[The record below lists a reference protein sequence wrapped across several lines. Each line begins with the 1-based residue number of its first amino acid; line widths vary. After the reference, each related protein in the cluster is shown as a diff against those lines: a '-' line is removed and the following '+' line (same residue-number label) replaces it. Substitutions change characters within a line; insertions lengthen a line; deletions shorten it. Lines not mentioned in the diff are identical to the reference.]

1 MVNGGPDDRLHF
13 YRRSAKDHIRLSP
26 DDTID
31 AGETCTCSL
40 MDVNFVWFKNG
51 SFWNRGC

>member
-1 MVNGGPDDRLHF
+1 MVNGHPMIGYILS
-13 YRRSAKDHIRLSP
+13 SAKDHIRLSP

-31 AGETCTCSL
+31 AGERCTCSL
-40 MDVNFVWFKNG
+40 MDVNFVWFKNE